1 MSLVCT
7 VFTTCA
13 IILGLGAIAW
23 YLGRTQ
29 MEARWARRREAEAE
43 RNARLQLEREVAAER
58 MRATEEAARRKAMD
72 QFLSEIHTEE
82 RAYLRQR
89 EVGASLT
96 RSVVVE
102 ERLYFRNLPV
112 SNWTQQELTFY
123 TASGGLDVSTML
135 PRGAA

>member
-1 MSLVCT
+1 MNLIWSMVT
-7 VFTTCA
+7 ICA
-13 IILGLGAIAW
+13 TILGLGAITW
-23 YLGRTQ
+23 YLGRVQ

-43 RNARLQLEREVAAER
+43 RGARLLLEREVAAER
-58 MRATEEAARRKAMD
+58 MRATEESARRKAMD

-89 EVGASLT
+89 EVGANLT

-112 SNWTQQELTFY
+112 SN
-123 TASGGLDVSTML
+123 G
-135 PRGAA
+135 RNRN

>member
-1 MSLVCT
+1 MSLLWS

-13 IILGLGAIAW
+13 TMLGLGVIAW

-29 MEARWARRREAEAE
+29 MEARWARRHEAEAE
-43 RNARLQLEREVAAER
+43 RNARLLLEREVAAER
-58 MRATEEAARRKAMD
+58 MRAAEEAARRKAMD
-72 QFLSEIHTEE
+72 RFLSDIHTEE
-82 RAYLRQR
+82 RAYLRRR

-102 ERLYFRNLPV
+102 ERLYLRNVPV

-123 TASGGLDVSTML
+123 TASGGLDVSTLL
-135 PRGAA
+135 PR

>member
-1 MSLVCT
+1 MSLIWPVVTSCGT
-7 VFTTCA
+7 
-13 IILGLGAIAW
+13 ILGLGAIAW
-23 YLGRTQ
+23 YLGRVQ

-43 RNARLQLEREVAAER
+43 RNARLRLEQEVAAER
-58 MRATEEAARRKAMD
+58 MRAAGEAARREAMD
-72 QFLSEIHTEE
+72 QFLSEIRTEE
-82 RAYLRQR
+82 RAYLRRRQ
-89 EVGASLT
+89 VGASLT

-123 TASGGLDVSTML
+123 TVSGGFDVSKML

>member
-1 MSLVCT
+1 MSLIWPVVTICGT
-7 VFTTCA
+7 M
-13 IILGLGAIAW
+13 LGLGMIAW
-23 YLGRTQ
+23 YLGRVQ
-29 MEARWARRREAEAE
+29 MEARWVRRHEAEAE
-43 RNARLQLEREVAAER
+43 RNARLLLEQEVAAER
-58 MRATEEAARRKAMD
+58 MRAAGEAARRKAMD
-72 QFLSEIHTEE
+72 RFLSEIHTEE

-96 RSVVVE
+96 RSVIVE

-123 TASGGLDVSTML
+123 TASGRFDVSKLL

>member
-1 MSLVCT
+1 MSLIWSVVTICGT
-7 VFTTCA
+7 
-13 IILGLGAIAW
+13 ILGLGAIAW
-23 YLGRTQ
+23 YLGRVQ

-43 RNARLQLEREVAAER
+43 RNARLQLEQEVAAER
-58 MRATEEAARRKAMD
+58 MRAAEEAARRKAMD
-72 QFLSEIHTEE
+72 QFLSEIRTEE

-102 ERLYFRNLPV
+102 ERLYFRNIPV

-123 TASGGLDVSTML
+123 TASGGCDVSRML

>member
-1 MSLVCT
+1 MNLIWSMVT
-7 VFTTCA
+7 ICA
-13 IILGLGAIAW
+13 TILGLGAIAW
-23 YLGRTQ
+23 YLGRVQ

-43 RNARLQLEREVAAER
+43 RGARLLLEREVAAER

-89 EVGASLT
+89 EVGANLT

-123 TASGGLDVSTML
+123 TASGGFDVSKL
-135 PRGAA
+135 LARGAG

>member
-1 MSLVCT
+1 MSLIWSVVTICGT
-7 VFTTCA
+7 M
-13 IILGLGAIAW
+13 LGLGAIAW
-23 YLGRTQ
+23 YLGRVQ

-43 RNARLQLEREVAAER
+43 RNARLQLEQKVTAER
-58 MRATEEAARRKAMD
+58 MRAAEEAARRKAMD
-72 QFLSEIHTEE
+72 QFLSEIRTEE

-102 ERLYFRNLPV
+102 ERLYFRNVPV

-123 TASGGLDVSTML
+123 TASGEFDVSKML

>member
-1 MSLVCT
+1 MSLIWSVVTICGT
-7 VFTTCA
+7 
-13 IILGLGAIAW
+13 ILGLGAITW
-23 YLGRTQ
+23 YLGRVQ

-43 RNARLQLEREVAAER
+43 RNARLQLEQEVAAER

-72 QFLSEIHTEE
+72 RFLSEIHTEE

-89 EVGASLT
+89 EVGDSLT

-123 TASGGLDVSTML
+123 TASGGFDVSKLL
-135 PRGAA
+135 PREAA

>member
-1 MSLVCT
+1 MSLIWSVVTICGT
-7 VFTTCA
+7 M
-13 IILGLGAIAW
+13 LGLGAIAW
-23 YLGRTQ
+23 YLGRVQ

-43 RNARLQLEREVAAER
+43 RNARLQLEQEVAAER
-58 MRATEEAARRKAMD
+58 MRAAEEAARRKAMD
-72 QFLSEIHTEE
+72 QFLSEIRTEE

-102 ERLYFRNLPV
+102 QRLYFRNVPV

-123 TASGGLDVSTML
+123 TASGGFDVSKML

>member
-1 MSLVCT
+1 M
-7 VFTTCA
+7 
-13 IILGLGAIAW
+13 LGLGAVAW
-23 YLGRTQ
+23 YLGRVQ

-43 RNARLQLEREVAAER
+43 GNARLRLEREVAADR
-58 MRATEEAARRKAMD
+58 MRAAREAARRKAMD
-72 QFLSEIHTEE
+72 QFLSEIHSQE
-82 RAYLRQR
+82 RAWLRRRQ
-89 EVGASLT
+89 VGAGLT

-123 TASGGLDVSTML
+123 TVSGGFDVSKML

>member
-1 MSLVCT
+1 MSLIWP

-13 IILGLGAIAW
+13 TILGLGVIAW
-23 YLGRTQ
+23 YLGRAQ

-43 RNARLQLEREVAAER
+43 RNARLQLEREVDAER
-58 MRATEEAARRKAMD
+58 MRASEEAARRKAMD
-72 QFLSEIHTEE
+72 RFLSEIHTEE

-123 TASGGLDVSTML
+123 TASGGFDVSKLL

>member
-1 MSLVCT
+1 MSPIWSLVTICGT
-7 VFTTCA
+7 
-13 IILGLGAIAW
+13 ILGLGAIAW
-23 YLGRTQ
+23 YLGRVQ
-29 MEARWARRREAEAE
+29 MEARWARRREAETE
-43 RNARLQLEREVAAER
+43 RNTRLQLEQEVAAER
-58 MRATEEAARRKAMD
+58 MRAAEGAARRKAMD

-102 ERLYFRNLPV
+102 ERLYFRNVPV
-112 SNWTQQELTFY
+112 SNWTEQELTFY
-123 TASGGLDVSTML
+123 TASGEFDVSKML

>member
-1 MSLVCT
+1 MSLICSMA
-7 VFTTCA
+7 TTCA
-13 IILGLGAIAW
+13 TMLGLGVIAW
-23 YLGRTQ
+23 YLGRVQ

-43 RNARLQLEREVAAER
+43 RGARLLLEREVAAER
-58 MRATEEAARRKAMD
+58 MRATEETARRKAMD

-89 EVGASLT
+89 EVGANLT

-123 TASGGLDVSTML
+123 TASGGFDVSGL
-135 PRGAA
+135 LARGAG